1 MFDPIA
7 IGFEKLTAYKK
18 AKTFHKEVQ
27 IFLKSRPQIDRE
39 VSNQLRPESPP
50 IIVGDPAHFVR
61 K

>member
-18 AKTFHKEVQ
+18 AKTFHKVVQ

-39 VSNQLRPESPP
+39 VSNQSRETGKGQAAYCATVSN
-50 IIVGDPAHFVR
+50 
-61 K
+61 